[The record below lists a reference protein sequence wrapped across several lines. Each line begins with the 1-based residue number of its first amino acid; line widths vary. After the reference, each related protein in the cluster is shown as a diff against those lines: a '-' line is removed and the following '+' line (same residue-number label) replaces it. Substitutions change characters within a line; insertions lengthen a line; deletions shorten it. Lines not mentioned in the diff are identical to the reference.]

1 MHFRV
6 SGSHSPWV
14 SDDITAQQ
22 WREGEKNNVELKY
35 TSATNDGET
44 FTSVLLCEA
53 LWGLPQHT
61 GADEYIHGDSAVR
74 LNRETRASGCI
85 PALCYQICHPSALRS
100 LSCLWSS
107 GVLCLCVAWLR
118 VATVSEKHV
127 GGVYLYWRPGECQ
140 ISGRRRRKNELL
152 VLRADSGRRMMWQ
165 S

>member
-1 MHFRV
+1 MEGRRRGCWVMHFRV

-22 WREGEKNNVELKY
+22 WREGEKTDVELKY

-85 PALCYQICHPSALRS
+85 PALCYQICHPSALCS
-100 LSCLWSS
+100 LSCLCSS

-118 VATVSEKHV
+118 VAMVSESMWEV
-127 GGVYLYWRPGECQ
+127 CICTGALGNVRSVEGGEKRTSCWF
-140 ISGRRRRKNELL
+140 
-152 VLRADSGRRMMWQ
+152 
-165 S
+165 